1 MARRKKKQVQDET
14 IVDIVEAKE
23 TAQDYFERNKVLVL
37 AVVAALVVIIGGYL
51 FYDLLVKTPNEEA
64 AKEAMYRAEEQF
76 ARDSFALA
84 LENPGAG
91 FDGFLDIIDNYP
103 GTSASNLAKYY
114 SGISYLNLGRYDA
127 AIEFLEDFSPAGEV
141 TPIMKFGAL
150 GDAYSE
156 TGDLNKALS
165 MYNKASDT
173 DNNFLT
179 PYYLKKYGLLAEK
192 QGDSASAQ
200 KAYNRIKDE
209 YPESVEAQDIEKY
222 IAQVQ

>member
-1 MARRKKKQVQDET
+1 MARRKKKQVKDET

-37 AVVAALVVIIGGYL
+37 AIVGALVVIIGGYL
-51 FYDLLVKTPNEEA
+51 FYDLLVKTPNEES

-114 SGISYLNLGRYDA
+114 SGISYLNLGRYEA
-127 AIEFLEDFSPAGEV
+127 AIEFLEDFSPGGEV

-156 TGDLNKALS
+156 TGDLDKALS
-165 MYNKASDT
+165 MYKKATDT
-173 DNNFLT
+173 DNSFLT

-192 QGDSASAQ
+192 QGDSGSAQ
-200 KAYNRIKDE
+200 NAYNRIKDE
-209 YPESVEAQDIEKY
+209 YPESAEAQDIEKY
-222 IAQVQ
+222 IAGVQ